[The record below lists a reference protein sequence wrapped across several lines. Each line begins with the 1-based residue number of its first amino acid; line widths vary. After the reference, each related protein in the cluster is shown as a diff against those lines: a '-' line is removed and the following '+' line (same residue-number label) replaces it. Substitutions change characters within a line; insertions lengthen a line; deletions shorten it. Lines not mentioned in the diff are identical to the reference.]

1 MTDATHELFSEA
13 LALPPVERA
22 ALIEELLASFD
33 GGPRA
38 SVDAAW
44 AAESEGRL
52 DAYDRGEL
60 KAHTL
65 EKAASIGG
73 RPRETQ

>member
-1 MTDATHELFSEA
+1 MTGTTQTLFAEA

-33 GGPRA
+33 SKKRA
-38 SVDAAW
+38 GIDALW
-44 AAESEGRL
+44 AAESEDRL

-60 KAHTL
+60 GVKTL
-65 EKAASIGG
+65 EDAAKLINES
-73 RPRETQ
+73 

>member
-1 MTDATHELFSEA
+1 MTGTMQTLFTEA

-33 GGPRA
+33 SQTRA
-38 SVDAAW
+38 GIDTLW
-44 AAESEGRL
+44 AAESEDRL

-60 KAHTL
+60 GAKTL
-65 EKAASIGG
+65 EDAAK
-73 RPRETQ
+73 

>member
-1 MTDATHELFSEA
+1 MTGATQTLFTEA

-33 GGPRA
+33 SKTRIGI
-38 SVDAAW
+38 DALW
-44 AAESEGRL
+44 AAESEDRL

-60 KAHTL
+60 GAKTL
-65 EKAASIGG
+65 EDAAKLIN
-73 RPRETQ
+73 EK